1 MLLRFSSL
9 VVLFGALLPGASQ
22 AFQLAKNTIR
32 LPSLMKLHDAGNSP
46 RHLPD
51 DNAVVEPT
59 SDRRGFFKESGSSLA
74 LLLLMGGSTTTLF
87 PSQSFA
93 ADKSTVDYKAV
104 AADIRDLVKA
114 NPDWG
119 PTFVRLAWHSSG
131 MYH

>member
-1 MLLRFSSL
+1 MVKDIACLLYSPFLDLTLLPMLLRFSSL

-74 LLLLMGGSTTTLF
+74 LLLLMGG
-87 PSQSFA
+87 
-93 ADKSTVDYKAV
+93 
-104 AADIRDLVKA
+104 R
-114 NPDWG
+114 
-119 PTFVRLAWHSSG
+119 
-131 MYH
+131 